1 MNLTDFMGHAGVE
14 QHPLG
19 SGGFAGIYVC
29 ADTDVSIAT
38 DWSLACHNIFLY
50 LKAKKGGY

>member
-1 MNLTDFMGHAGVE
+1 MNLTDFMGHACVE

-19 SGGFAGIYVC
+19 SGGFARIYVC
-29 ADTDVSIAT
+29 ADTDISIAT